1 MLSPIRSR
9 RLPPVLAVLACV
21 AGVAAVPATSLG
33 DLSSRERALKRSIAS
48 DKGRIGAYQGRLR
61 DLEAR
66 IEGIETSLGVQRAL
80 LVRIR
85 GELATARAERTR
97 LRRELAHDQT
107 VLAAQLVAQYEAPT
121 PDLVGVA
128 IEAHGFLDLLERVDQ
143 MKLLAEHDANV
154 TRRVARDKK
163 LIERQAIQL
172 AADET
177 RQERVTASVL
187 VERDEVVNLRLAVL
201 AHERVAVRDQARKES
216 ELRRVRHQLAVLAA
230 RAAAAQ
236 RAAFAADTNGSTG
249 GVPVDGGQYGF
260 FPAPGTNYSAG
271 VEPELARRLD
281 RLGKALRLH
290 LIGLSGYRSP
300 QHSVEVGGFANDPH
314 TRGEASDTPGV
325 EGVSEQTL
333 LQFGLTR
340 PFPGPAEADH
350 IQLS

>member
-1 MLSPIRSR
+1 MPRPIRSR
-9 RLPPVLAVLACV
+9 RLLLALALAASVV
-21 AGVAAVPATSLG
+21 ATSAVPSRSLG
-33 DLSSRERALKRSIAS
+33 DLSSRERALQQGIAS
-48 DKGRIGAYQGRLR
+48 DRGRIDAYQGRLR
-61 DLEAR
+61 DLETR

-85 GELATARAERTR
+85 GELATARARR
-97 LRRELAHDQT
+97 AQLRAELVRDEK
-107 VLAAQLVAQYEAPT
+107 VLAAQLVAQYETPAP
-121 PDLVGVA
+121 DVVGVA
-128 IEAHGFLDLLERVDQ
+128 IEAHGFIDLLERVNQ
-143 MKLLAEHDANV
+143 MTTLAAHDALV
-154 TRRVARDKK
+154 TRQVARDKK
-163 LIERQAIQL
+163 LVEREAVQL

-187 VERDEVVNLRLAVL
+187 IERDEVVNLRLEVL
-201 AHERVAVRDQARKES
+201 AHEQVAVRDRAHKES
-216 ELRRVRHQLAVLAA
+216 QLRRVRHQLAELQA

-260 FPAPGTNYSAG
+260 FPAPGTNYSVG
-271 VEPELARRLD
+271 NEPELARRLD
-281 RLGKALRLH
+281 RLGKTLRLH
-290 LIGLSGYRSP
+290 LIGLSGYRTP

-333 LQFGLTR
+333 LEFGLTR